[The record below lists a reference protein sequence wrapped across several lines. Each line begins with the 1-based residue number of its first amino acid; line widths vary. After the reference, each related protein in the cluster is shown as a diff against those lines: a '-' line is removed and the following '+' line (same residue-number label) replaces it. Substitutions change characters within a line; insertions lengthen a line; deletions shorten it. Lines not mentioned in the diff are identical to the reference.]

1 MGNRLHSSHSDG
13 WAMDAWQHWWHGL
26 WDQFL
31 AQRKGVLLIH
41 DATIREWWHRC
52 YIFPIPGLRKRHLTT
67 HPYSLS
73 VTMLPHEC
81 SALSHCSLDAGW
93 SRPRPFHSIYL
104 CGQTGRVMTLP
115 GNLKTWHPQCS
126 LRNSLV
132 KENKHLLLIPF
143 GEKEIRPSQYSFN
156 WHLRH

>member
-1 MGNRLHSSHSDG
+1 MTNELHLTLRDGQWMPGNTDD
-13 WAMDAWQHWWHGL
+13 MD

-41 DATIREWWHRC
+41 NATIREWWHRC
-52 YIFPIPGLRKRHLTT
+52 YIFPIPGLGKRHPTT
-67 HPYSLS
+67 HPSSLS

-81 SALSHCSLDAGW
+81 SALSHCSLDVGW
-93 SRPRPFHSIYL
+93 SRRPRPFHSIYL

-126 LRNSLV
+126 LSKSLL

-143 GEKEIRPSQYSFN
+143 GEKELV
-156 WHLRH
+156 HLNTTLIDV

>member
-1 MGNRLHSSHSDG
+1 MGNGCLAALMTWTVRPIPGTEERSATHSWCH
-13 WAMDAWQHWWHGL
+13 H
-26 WDQFL
+26 
-31 AQRKGVLLIH
+31 QRMV
-41 DATIREWWHRC
+41 DRC

-73 VTMLPHEC
+73 VTRLPHEC

-143 GEKEIRPSQYSFN
+143 GEKEIGPSQYNFN